1 MLRILRYRFRHL
13 RNFPFSYTGFAHS
26 CQCTVQKR
34 CTLMM
39 PVHMEYMIRRR
50 LNHLWSFCEND
61 RLQYIYHLCKIC
73 HLHAITVLIKDIQGD
88 PCNQRIPYRVLLI

>member
-1 MLRILRYRFRHL
+1 
-13 RNFPFSYTGFAHS
+13 
-26 CQCTVQKR
+26 
-34 CTLMM
+34 MM

-73 HLHAITVLIKDIQGD
+73 HLHAIAVLIKDIQGD